1 MVQFP
6 NGPEAVYTVIGGG
19 DIYSHTNEVEDKE
32 VVQDMKKM
40 KMKRRMSTGQEE
52 DVA

>member
-1 MVQFP
+1 MVQLP
-6 NGPEAVYTVIGGG
+6 VSREMVLPVQT
-19 DIYSHTNEVEDKE
+19 EVEDKE

-40 KMKRRMSTGQEE
+40 LKMSTGHEE

>member
-1 MVQFP
+1 MVQLP
-6 NGPEAVYTVIGGG
+6 VSREIVLPVQT
-19 DIYSHTNEVEDKE
+19 EVEDKE

-40 KMKRRMSTGQEE
+40 KMKIKMKRGMSTGQEE